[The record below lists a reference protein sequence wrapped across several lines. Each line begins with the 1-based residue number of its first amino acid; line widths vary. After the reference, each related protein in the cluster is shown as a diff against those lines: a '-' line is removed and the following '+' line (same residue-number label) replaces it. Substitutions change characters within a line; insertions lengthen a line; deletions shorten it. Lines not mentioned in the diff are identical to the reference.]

1 MRKLTGCLSLLLF
14 LTAIQSLHSQQWIP
28 VDTNALRSKEA
39 QRVIRPDKFFLASV
53 TAESLRP
60 VLDKSPREFAPSATS
75 HPYIFLLPMP
85 DGSVQRFSITE
96 SPVMEAALSAK
107 FPEISTY
114 SGQGIDDPYATI
126 RLDYNPYFGLS
137 AQVLSPHGRVF
148 VDPFSRGDT
157 ENYISYYSRDYRDPD
172 PVRFTCSVLD
182 ERDPS
187 FLARTT
193 AAGPCRGTQLYTYRL
208 ALACT
213 GEYAVA
219 ATGLPTPT
227 VAQTLAKMVTSV
239 NRVSGVYEQEIAV
252 RLLLIGNENLIVFTD
267 PNTDPF
273 TGNNSGS
280 TLINESQTV
289 IDANIGNANYD
300 IGHTFSTGGGGLA
313 AVDVVCSTGNKA
325 KGITGRSSP
334 LGDAFDIDYVAH
346 EMGHQF
352 GGNHTFNSITGSCGG
367 GNRNA
372 ATSYEVGSGTTIMAY
387 AGICGS
393 DDIQPNSDP
402 YFHTVSFDEIAT
414 ALSNNAANN
423 AGFCKVTIATG
434 NTLPQITAMNN
445 NGVSIPK
452 NTPFVLTALATDADG
467 DAITYDWEEW
477 DTDNTGGAWDGG
489 AFNNTKPLFKS
500 RIPKTSG
507 SRTFPDMAVI
517 LAGYPANP
525 AATMGGLKGE
535 TLLSTGGG
543 TRDVQFRLTIRDNR
557 AGGGGVVTGGD
568 GCQAGFTSIF
578 KITMLSTVGPFTVTY
593 PAGGEA
599 WLGGSTQT
607 ITWNVASTTAA
618 PVSTANVKILMSTDG
633 GLTYPITLLGSTP
646 NDGTEAVSIPNIA
659 TNNNIRIQVMAVGN
673 IFFDIS
679 NANSTIVF
687 NGALP
692 VGFMNFTAT
701 AKTSHIE
708 LQWQTGNEQNNAGF
722 EVQRSEGSA
731 GNFVPLGF
739 VPGAGTSQVSQ
750 NYDYADAA
758 VRKNQRYYYRL
769 KQVDID
775 GHSTYSPTRS
785 AWITDSRL
793 ASVTVSPNP
802 ARDRLIISFGND
814 PTESLS
820 AFIMDA
826 TGKQLLKK
834 TFQPAAGSTVDWDIR
849 SLARGIYFVWLQ
861 SGSDKEVIKFIKD

>member
-1 MRKLTGCLSLLLF
+1 MRKHKGCLSLLLLF
-14 LTAIQSLHSQQWIP
+14 TAIQYLHAQQWIP
-28 VDTNALRSKEA
+28 VDPAALRSIEA
-39 QRVIRPDKFFLASV
+39 QRVIRPDKFFLAGV
-53 TAESLRP
+53 TTESLRP
-60 VLDKSPREFAPSATS
+60 VLDRSPREYAEPAAR
-75 HPYIFLLPMP
+75 PNIFLLPMP

-107 FPEISTY
+107 FPEIRTY

-157 ENYISYYSRDYRDPD
+157 EHYISYYSRDYRDPD

-182 ERDPS
+182 EKDPS
-187 FLARTT
+187 FLGRTT

-208 ALACT
+208 AVACT

-219 ATGLPTPT
+219 ATGLPSPT
-227 VAQTLAKMVTSV
+227 VAQTLAKIVTSV
-239 NRVSGVYEQEIAV
+239 NRVDGVYELEIAV

-267 PNTDPF
+267 PITDPF
-273 TGNNSGS
+273 TGNTSGG

-289 IDANIGNANYD
+289 IDANIGDANYD

-313 AVDVVCSTGNKA
+313 MPDVVCQTGAKA

-334 LGDAFDIDYVAH
+334 VGDAFDIDYVAH

-352 GGNHTFNSITGSCGG
+352 GGNHTFNSITGSCGS

-414 ALSNNAANN
+414 ALSNNAANQ

-452 NTPFVLTALATDADG
+452 NTPFVLTASATDADG

-489 AFNNTKPLFKS
+489 SFNNTKPLFKS

-507 SRTFPDMAVI
+507 SRTFPDIAVI

-543 TRDVQFRLTIRDNR
+543 TRDVQFRLTVRDNR
-557 AGGGGVVTGGD
+557 AGGGGVVTGGE

-701 AKTSHIE
+701 AKTSQIE

-731 GNFVPLGF
+731 GNFIALGF
-739 VPGAGTSQVSQ
+739 VPGAGNSQLSQ
-750 NYDYADAA
+750 SYIYPDAA

-775 GHSTYSPTRS
+775 GHSTYSPTRT

-802 ARDRLIISFGND
+802 AIDRLVISFGNE
-814 PTESLS
+814 PTESVS
-820 AFIMDA
+820 ASIMDA
-826 TGKQLLKK
+826 AGKQLLKK
-834 TFQPAAGSTVDWDIR
+834 SFRPAPGGTVDWDIR